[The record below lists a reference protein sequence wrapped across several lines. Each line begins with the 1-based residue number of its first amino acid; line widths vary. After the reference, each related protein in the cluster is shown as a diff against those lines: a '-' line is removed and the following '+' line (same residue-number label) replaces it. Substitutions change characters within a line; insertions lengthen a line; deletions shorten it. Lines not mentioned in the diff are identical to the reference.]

1 MDLPFPEQVRAFG
14 DEQVGFDRRRHVG
27 SKRVPLALVGG
38 SLRRAVPVRGTRV
51 ATGVGG
57 HRAGDACVRPSPG
70 VVRVDQAALL
80 FAVRGQQASPA
91 PGRLPV
97 TGQTRSRSLIP
108 VAEQL
113 DVRVSEEAREQCRW
127 RDAVIIGSGQQVRI

>member
-1 MDLPFPEQVRAFG
+1 MDCPRSEQVRPLG
-14 DEQVGFDRRRHVG
+14 DEQVGFDRSRHVG

-38 SLRRAVPVRGTRV
+38 SRRRAVPVRGTRI

-57 HRAGDACVRPSPG
+57 HRAGDACARPSAG

-80 FAVRGQQASPA
+80 LAVRGQQASPA
-91 PGRLPV
+91 PRRLPV
-97 TGQTRSRSLIP
+97 TGQASGRPLIP

-113 DVRVSEEAREQCRW
+113 DVGMGEEAREQCRW
-127 RDAVIIGSGQQVRI
+127 RAPVIIGSGQQVRI